1 MRGELFRKMLAVRLA
16 TQSADGILQLGLA
29 SYVVLSPIEQPDA
42 LSIATVLAVTLLP
55 FSILGPLIGVVLD
68 RWDRRTV
75 VIVTDLVRAVLVGA
89 LAVLVAG
96 GPLGRG
102 QTVLF
107 YAIVLVAMSLN
118 RFLMANLQA
127 AVPLTVHGRDFLI
140 ANSILPMVGPLGVVV
155 GAVVAGGLRLGT
167 AGVLPTWAA
176 DSIIFGISAAVF
188 LGTVGLGVSVPPRA
202 FGPTVVH
209 RPRARD
215 VLGGLS
221 RGVVHLRR
229 QRPAAIGLAFFGA
242 QRVLFGMIFVSAI
255 LLYRKWFNDPDD
267 IGGAIRDI
275 GLWAGVNGI
284 GVLLSAAVTPQVA
297 SRIGVNRWMVL
308 LLVGGG
314 VLQIVPGSTFTPA
327 GMLVGAL
334 AVGLQTQSMKIS
346 VDTLLHRHVQ
356 TAFKGR
362 VFVISDMVFN
372 TTLVIAAF
380 LIVALAPP
388 DAHSVTLFVGIGVT
402 MILLGLGL
410 HLLTRGRDDSHG
422 W

>member
-140 ANSILPMVGPLGVVV
+140 ANSILPMVGPLGVLV
-155 GAVVAGGLRLGT
+155 GALVAGGLRLGT
-167 AGVLPTWAA
+167 AGFLPAWAA

-188 LGTVGLGVSVPPRA
+188 LGTVGLGLSIPPRA
-202 FGPTVVH
+202 FGPTMVQ
-209 RPRARD
+209 RPRAGE
-215 VLGGLS
+215 VLGGLY

-229 QRPAAIGLAFFGA
+229 QRGAAIGLAFFGA
-242 QRVLFGMIFVSAI
+242 QRVLYGMVFVSVI
-255 LLYRKWFNDPDD
+255 LLYRRWFNDPDD
-267 IGGAIRDI
+267 IAGAIRDI

-314 VLQIVPGSTFTPA
+314 VLQIMPGSTFTTA
-327 GMLVGAL
+327 GMLIGAL

-346 VDTLLHRHVQ
+346 VDTLLHRQVK
-356 TAFKGR
+356 TAYKGR

-372 TTLVIAAF
+372 TTVVIAAF
-380 LIVALAPP
+380 LTAALAPP

-402 MILLGLGL
+402 MILLGLAL
-410 HLLTRGRDDSHG
+410 HLLTRGRRDSQG